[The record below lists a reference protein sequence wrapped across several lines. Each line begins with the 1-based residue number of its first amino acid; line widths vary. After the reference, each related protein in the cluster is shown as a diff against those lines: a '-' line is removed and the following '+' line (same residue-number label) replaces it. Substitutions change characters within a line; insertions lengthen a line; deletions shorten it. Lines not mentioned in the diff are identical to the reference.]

1 MPSLICD
8 VKNCSY
14 NEENYCCLSAIH
26 VGEHEATNNIETC
39 CESFSQDAYIA
50 SNCVKEKEPQVA
62 ISCKAVNCIHNTGRV
77 CAAESVNITSTTT
90 ACCSLEDTLCGAFV
104 CK

>member
-1 MPSLICD
+1 MPSLMCN

-26 VGEHEATNNIETC
+26 VGEHEATNDVETC
-39 CESFSQDAYIA
+39 CESFNQDAYIA
-50 SNCVKEKEPQVA
+50 SNCVKEKVSLVA
-62 ISCKAVNCIHNTGRV
+62 ISCEAVNCIHNTNKV
-77 CAAESVNITSTTT
+77 CAAECVNITSTTT
-90 ACCSLEDTLCGAFV
+90 ACCSIEDTLCGAFI

>member
-14 NEENYCCLSAIH
+14 NEENYCCLSSIH
-26 VGEHEATNNIETC
+26 VGEQEATNRIETC
-39 CESFSQDAYIA
+39 CESFSQGAYIA
-50 SNCVKEKEPQVA
+50 NNCAKEKEPLVA
-62 ISCKAVNCIHNTGRV
+62 IQCKAINCIHNTGRV
-77 CAAESVNITSTTT
+77 CVAECVTIASTTT
-90 ACCSLEDTLCGAFV
+90 ACCSSEDTLCGAFV